1 MSTRTRAA
9 YDRPVPRYTSF
20 PTAAQ
25 FHGGVGS
32 VEQRAWLQELAPKCA
47 TMADTTTL
55 YLHVPFCARLCW
67 YCACHTSVVK
77 RPESLEAYARAL
89 IREADLVAAAAP
101 GLTIGSIQWGG
112 GTPSQLGPARLAA
125 VARHLA
131 ARFERRDGGET
142 SMELDPRF
150 CDEALAAAFREIG
163 VDRVSFGIQDFDI
176 DVQQAINRLQSFDET
191 MDAMDR
197 LAAVG
202 IDRFNLD
209 LVYGLPQQ
217 TCETL
222 DRTLDLVLGLGPDRI
237 AVFGYAHV
245 PWMKPRQGLIAAD
258 TLPGTVERAEMAA
271 LVAETLLSAG
281 YVKVGLDHY
290 AWPTDPLAQA
300 AVNGGLR
307 RSFQGYVAETRP
319 WVVGLGASA
328 ISTLPSGYTQNSV
341 DARRY
346 GALIEA
352 GSFATARGYA
362 LSATDRLRGE
372 IIEHLMCGF
381 AVDLGEVC
389 GRHGV
394 SSQSFVA
401 EIEGLPALIDDGLV
415 QREGDRLQVTPY
427 GRPLVRFV
435 CAAFDHHL
443 RHTDGRHS
451 RGI

>member
-1 MSTRTRAA
+1 MPTRAA

-25 FHGGVGS
+25 FHGGVGP
-32 VEQRAWLQELAPKCA
+32 VEHRAWLQELALNGA
-47 TMADTTTL
+47 TMADATL

-67 YCACHTSVVK
+67 YCACHTSVVN

-89 IREADLVAAAAP
+89 TREIDLVAAEAP
-101 GLTIGSIQWGG
+101 DLKIGSIQWGG

-131 ARFERRDGGET
+131 ARFERRDGSET

-150 CDEALAAAFREIG
+150 CDEALAATLREIG
-163 VDRVSFGIQDFDI
+163 VDRVSFGIQDFDV
-176 DVQQAINRLQSFDET
+176 DVQQAINRPQSFDET

-197 LAAVG
+197 LSTVG

-209 LVYGLPQQ
+209 LVYGLPRQ

-222 DRTLDLVLGLGPDRI
+222 ERTLDLVLDLGPDRI
-237 AVFGYAHV
+237 AVFAYAHV

-258 TLPGTVERAEMAA
+258 TLPGLAERAEMAM
-271 LVAETLLSAG
+271 LVSDSLLSAG
-281 YVKVGLDHY
+281 YLKVGLDHY
-290 AWPTDPLAQA
+290 ALPTDPLARA
-300 AVNGGLR
+300 AGNGRLR
-307 RSFQGYVAETRP
+307 RSFQGYVAETKP

-328 ISTLPSGYTQNSV
+328 ISTLPSGYTQNTA

-346 GALIEA
+346 GALIDA
-352 GSFATARGYA
+352 GCFATTRGYA
-362 LSATDRLRGE
+362 LSAADRLRGE
-372 IIEHLMCGF
+372 IIERLMCGF

-394 SSQSFVA
+394 SSKTFVA

-415 QREGDRLQVTPY
+415 RCKGDRLEVTPF
-427 GRPLVRFV
+427 GQPLVRFV

>member
-1 MSTRTRAA
+1 MPTRAA

-25 FHGGVGS
+25 FHAGVGP
-32 VEQRAWLQELAPKCA
+32 VEHRAWLQDLAPTRA
-47 TMADTTTL
+47 TAADATL

-67 YCACHTSVVK
+67 YCACNTSAVN

-89 IREADLVAAAAP
+89 TREIDLVAAAVP
-101 GLTIGSIQWGG
+101 DLKIGSIQWGG

-131 ARFERRDGGET
+131 ARFERREGSET
-142 SMELDPRF
+142 SMEVDPRF
-150 CDEALAAAFREIG
+150 CDEALAATLREIG
-163 VDRVSFGIQDFDI
+163 VDRVSFGIQDFDV
-176 DVQQAINRLQSFDET
+176 DVQQAINRPQSFDET

-197 LAAVG
+197 LSAVG
-202 IDRFNLD
+202 IERFNLD
-209 LVYGLPQQ
+209 LVYGLPRQS
-217 TCETL
+217 CATL
-222 DRTLDLVLGLGPDRI
+222 ERTLDLVLDLGPDRI

-245 PWMKPRQGLIAAD
+245 PWMKPRQGLIAAE
-258 TLPGTVERAEMAA
+258 TLPGLVERAEMAA
-271 LVAETLLSAG
+271 LVSDTLLSAG
-281 YVKVGLDHY
+281 YLKVGLDHY
-290 AWPTDPLAQA
+290 VQPTDPLAKA
-300 AVNGGLR
+300 AGNGGLR
-307 RSFQGYVAETRP
+307 RSFQGYVAETKP

-328 ISTLPSGYTQNSV
+328 ISTLPRGYTQNTA
-341 DARRY
+341 DARRH
-346 GALIEA
+346 GAAIDA
-352 GSFATARGYA
+352 GSFATSRGYA
-362 LSATDRLRGE
+362 LSAADRLRGE

-394 SSQSFVA
+394 ASKTFVA

-415 QREGDRLQVTPY
+415 QRDGDRLEVTPF
-427 GRPLVRFV
+427 GQPLVRFV

-443 RHTDGRHS
+443 HHADGRHS